1 MALGQRHAW
10 AGLRPVASR
19 TGAAASFLPVSRR
32 ALPIL
37 VIGGYALFGLTW
49 AMSLPPF
56 AAPDED
62 AHYLRTLGVA
72 NGHLL
77 GPRGRYLSDP
87 ALTPR
92 HRAAI
97 NDIARVVEVPP
108 GLSPVGFACIVHRT
122 RVSAACQNRV
132 VPPRV
137 KVTAVTTV
145 GGYQPL
151 PYLLP
156 ATVIERADSAP
167 AADRLARLA
176 GLALWLALIAIAT
189 LLSWSAAAPA
199 ASLVGLVA
207 AVTPMVVFVGAGL
220 TGSGPEVAGSI
231 AFAAAAMRLA
241 REPEPSRWVWAA
253 AAFSGAVLALSRSP
267 GPLWVLAGL
276 GLLVGL
282 AGPRRLLALRRAAPA
297 AAAVTSGVLL
307 VSVVLNR
314 LWESAYGPHIGFGL
328 SPLWSSVG
336 AGRRQLDEVMLQA
349 IGRFGYLELGL
360 PALAYVAW
368 AGLVVALVLLA
379 AVLGTRAERVL
390 LGATVLLAVA
400 LPVLF
405 YAAVLRNADIPLQ
418 GRHVLPLLVLVPLLA
433 GEIVRRRRDALRA
446 VSCRVL
452 LAGFAV
458 PAAAVQLVAWYV
470 NAHRSAVGTDGPWW
484 FLDRAEWSPPAGWGI
499 WLALAVVAAVGLAA
513 TALLARR
520 GR

>member
-1 MALGQRHAW
+1 
-10 AGLRPVASR
+10 
-19 TGAAASFLPVSRR
+19 VSRR
-32 ALPIL
+32 AVPAL
-37 VIGGYALFGLTW
+37 VIGCYALLGLAW
-49 AMSLPPF
+49 AMSNPPF

-77 GPRGRYLSDP
+77 GARGRYPSDP
-87 ALTPR
+87 TLTRR

-97 NDIARVVEVPP
+97 DDVARIVEVPP
-108 GLSPVGFACIVHRT
+108 GLSPVGFECSVHRT
-122 RVSAACQNRV
+122 RASAACQNRV
-132 VPPRV
+132 VPPRM
-137 KVTAVTTV
+137 KVTAVTPV

-156 ATVIERADSAP
+156 ATVIEQGNDPP

-176 GLALWLALIAIAT
+176 GLVPWLALIAIAT
-189 LLSWSAAAPA
+189 LLSWSAAAPG
-199 ASLVGLVA
+199 ASLIGLVV

-220 TGSGPEVAGSI
+220 TGSGLEVAASI
-231 AFAAAAMRLA
+231 AFAAAILRLA
-241 REPEPSRWVWAA
+241 RDPEPSRWIWAA
-253 AAFSGAVLALSRSP
+253 AAFSGAALALSRSP

-276 GLLVGL
+276 GLLLGL
-282 AGPRRLLALRRAAPA
+282 AGPRRLLALARAAPV
-297 AAAVTSGVLL
+297 AAVVASGILL
-307 VSVVLNR
+307 VAVVLNR

-328 SPLWSSVG
+328 SPLWSSLG

-360 PALAYVAW
+360 PTVAYVAW
-368 AGLVVALVLLA
+368 AALVVALVGLA
-379 AVLGTRAERVL
+379 AALGTRRERVL
-390 LGATVLLAVA
+390 LAGVVLIAVA

-405 YAAVLRNADIPLQ
+405 YAAILRNADIPLQ

-433 GEIVRRRRDALRA
+433 GEIVRRRRDVLRT

-452 LAGFAV
+452 LAGFVV

-470 NAHRSAVGTDGPWW
+470 NARRSAVGTHGPWW
-484 FLDRAEWSPPAGWGI
+484 FLDRADWSPPAGWGI
-499 WLALAVVAAVGLAA
+499 WLALSVTAAVALVA

-520 GR
+520 RRSDSLAAA